1 MKNYKFFQKSYKK
14 TIFYSFK
21 FLFFVLNDWLF
32 CSNKNYFEELNM
44 RQMKLEKPGGLD
56 KFKLNEVDIPKPGQ
70 NEILIKINA
79 SSLNYHDLMCAL
91 GLIPTDDGR
100 VLLGDAAGEVVDKGK
115 DVEMW
120 EVGDKVMSACFP
132 NWIDGP
138 PKYEL
143 LSFIGD
149 NQDGYATEYIAIE
162 QSAVTKMPST
172 WTLQEAATLPCAGLT
187 AWRAL
192 VDEGKLQ
199 PGESVLVQ
207 GTGGVSI
214 IALQL
219 AKEMGAKVIATTS
232 SEEKAEKLRKLGA
245 DEVINYKEHKKWGE
259 KVLEL
264 TNNEGVD
271 HVIEVGGGETFNES
285 IRAVKLGGHIA
296 LIGVLSGPAASEL
309 VLPRIFLKQVRT
321 SGIAMANHQS
331 QIAMVEYLENSK
343 IKPIISDSFDLAE
356 LASAFQHQI
365 DNKHFGKIS
374 ITME

>member
-1 MKNYKFFQKSYKK
+1 
-14 TIFYSFK
+14 
-21 FLFFVLNDWLF
+21 
-32 CSNKNYFEELNM
+32 M
-44 RQMKLEKPGGLD
+44 RQMQLAKPGGLD
-56 KFKLNEVDIPKPGQ
+56 KFQLNEVDIPKPKD
-70 NEILIKINA
+70 NEILIKVNA

-100 VLLGDAAGEVVDKGK
+100 VLLGDAAGEI
-115 DVEMW
+115 VETGAAVKSW
-120 EVGDKVMSACFP
+120 QVGDKVMSACFP

-138 PKYEL
+138 PRYEL

-149 NQDGYATEYIAIE
+149 NQDGYATEYIAIQE
-162 QSAVTKMPST
+162 TAVTKMPSK
-172 WTLQEAATLPCAGLT
+172 WSLQEAATLPCAGLT

-192 VDEGKLQ
+192 VDEGRLQ
-199 PGESVLVQ
+199 SGESVLVQ

-214 IALQL
+214 IALQF

-232 SEEKAEKLRKLGA
+232 SEEKAEKLKALGA
-245 DEVINYKEHKKWGE
+245 DEIINYKEHPKWGE

-271 HVIEVGGGETFNES
+271 HVVEVGGGETFNES

-296 LIGVLSGPAASEL
+296 LIGVLSGPAANEL

-331 QIAMVEYLENSK
+331 QKAMVEYLENSK
-343 IKPIISDSFDLAE
+343 IKPVISDSFDLAE
-356 LASAFQHQI
+356 LARAFQHQI